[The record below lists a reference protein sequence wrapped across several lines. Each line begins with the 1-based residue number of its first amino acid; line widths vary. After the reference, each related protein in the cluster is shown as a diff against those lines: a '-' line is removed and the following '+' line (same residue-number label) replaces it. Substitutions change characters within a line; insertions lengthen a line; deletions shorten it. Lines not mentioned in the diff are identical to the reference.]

1 MEKEKVSSTN
11 GVGITG
17 CLHVDQY
24 LLPCTALKSKC
35 IKEFNIKLDILNL
48 REEKVRNSLEP
59 IDTGDNFLNRTSISQ
74 ALRLT
79 INKQDLRK
87 LKSFFKAKYTI
98 NRTKRQLTGW
108 KKNSPTLHQIDG

>member
-48 REEKVRNSLEP
+48 VQKKLGNNVECAG
-59 IDTGDNFLNRTSISQ
+59 IGDNFLNRTPM
-74 ALRLT
+74 LW
-79 INKQDLRK
+79 
-87 LKSFFKAKYTI
+87 Y
-98 NRTKRQLTGW
+98 
-108 KKNSPTLHQIDG
+108 